1 MGLSGCA
8 SSTHNGVEE
17 SRLEQYNRA
26 MFNFNNKVDKYVV
39 RPVAKGYKAIT
50 NKYIRTRIS
59 NVFNN
64 IEEPVSAVNHVLQ
77 GRLKESGGNLGRF
90 VVNTTFLPLL

>member
-1 MGLSGCA
+1 MGLSGCV

-50 NKYIRTRIS
+50 NKYI
-59 NVFNN
+59 
-64 IEEPVSAVNHVLQ
+64 
-77 GRLKESGGNLGRF
+77 
-90 VVNTTFLPLL
+90 